1 MTWTLMQQSA
11 FPFGVGSG
19 GGGRQLGIVFHG
31 KDATLVANYGLCQ
44 VLDKQ
49 GKPMDSRPEV
59 PDVTPPSPGHER
71 EFLDAIKTRGEPSC
85 SFERHLPLHMGL
97 NLAHVALRTGR
108 TLHWDAAKFEV
119 TGDAEA
125 TRALYPDYRAPW
137 KLPR

>member
-1 MTWTLMQQSA
+1 
-11 FPFGVGSG
+11 
-19 GGGRQLGIVFHG
+19 
-31 KDATLVANYGLCQ
+31 
-44 VLDKQ
+44 
-49 GKPMDSRPEV
+49 
-59 PDVTPPSPGHER
+59 
-71 EFLDAIKTRGEPSC
+71 
-85 SFERHLPLHMGL
+85 MGL